1 MPLYQA
7 IILAI
12 LQGLTEFLPI
22 SSTAHLIVFPWLMGW
37 EDPGKAFDVALHAGT
52 LVAVLAYFWHTWIE
66 LLLPAF
72 GVHYPA
78 SATQQE
84 IDTRKRL
91 FWSLVAA
98 TIPGAAAGFALQHFV
113 EEHLS
118 APVPIAIAAMV
129 MGLVM
134 WWADSRVRNGNK
146 IESVS
151 FGDSMFIGISQ
162 ALALFP
168 GVSRSGITI
177 TTGLM
182 RGLSR
187 EAAARFSF
195 LLATPIIAGAAAYE
209 IPKLM
214 KLHKAGN
221 MELSMSTLAIAVVI
235 SAIVGYGAI
244 AYLLRYLQTRSLKIF
259 VVYRLVFGIVILL
272 LAFLHF
278 HAAR

>member
-7 IILAI
+7 LILAI

-22 SSTAHLIVFPWLMGW
+22 SSTAHLIIVPWLLGW

-52 LVAVLAYFWHTWIE
+52 LVAVLAYFWRTWLE
-66 LLLPAF
+66 LALP
-72 GVHYPA
+72 GLGMRYPA
-78 SATQQE
+78 AATPQE
-84 IDTRKRL
+84 LDTRKRL

-98 TIPGAAAGFALQHFV
+98 TIPGALIGFALQHFV

-118 APVPIAIAAMV
+118 APVPIAIAAML

-134 WWADSRVRNGNK
+134 WWADARSSGGK
-146 IESVS
+146 HIDDVS
-151 FGDSMFIGISQ
+151 FGDSMFIGFSQ

-177 TTGLM
+177 TTGLL

-209 IPKLM
+209 IPKLL
-214 KLHKAGN
+214 KLHKAGT
-221 MELSMSTLAIAVVI
+221 MDLSMSTLAIAVAV
-235 SAIVGYGAI
+235 SGVVGYAAI
-244 AYLLRYLQTRSLKIF
+244 AGLLRYLQTRSLKIF
-259 VVYRLVFGIVILL
+259 VVYRLVFGMVILL
-272 LAFLHF
+272 LTFLHF